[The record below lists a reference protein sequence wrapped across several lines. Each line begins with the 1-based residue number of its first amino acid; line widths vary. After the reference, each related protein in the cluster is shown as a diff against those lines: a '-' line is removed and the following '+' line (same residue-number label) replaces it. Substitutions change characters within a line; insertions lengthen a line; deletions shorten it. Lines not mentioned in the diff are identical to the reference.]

1 MGDCH
6 DHFGK
11 WISHIAQLQLY
22 HFWKIMQMG
31 GLLERMF
38 HNHKDFL
45 AHDDKFFMSWFRLP
59 TAILLE
65 LCAELGPTPEHLCQ
79 KRVNSC
85 PFTGFDHSRFF
96 GNQQLMALWCP
107 LYGMA
112 YL

>member
-45 AHDDKFFMSWFRLP
+45 AHDDSLWADFDSQQPFSWNCVQNWVQLQSTYARNVLIP
-59 TAILLE
+59 VHLQVLTIL
-65 LCAELGPTPEHLCQ
+65 
-79 KRVNSC
+79 
-85 PFTGFDHSRFF
+85 GFLATSS
-96 GNQQLMALWCP
+96 
-107 LYGMA
+107 
-112 YL
+112 